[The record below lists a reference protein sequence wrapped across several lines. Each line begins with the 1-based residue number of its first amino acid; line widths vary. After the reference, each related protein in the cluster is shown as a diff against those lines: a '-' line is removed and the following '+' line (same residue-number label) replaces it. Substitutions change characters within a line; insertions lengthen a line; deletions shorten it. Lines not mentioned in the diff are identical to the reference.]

1 MIISSFVSPILVRNS
16 YDGMSKVLR
25 LLRYF
30 FFLRVQGNLVAPP
43 EVSDTAAIWNLWP
56 KITQTNAHN
65 PILIQQ
71 ALLVMVK
78 TCGMDMVL
86 ALVKIVLP
94 TQSNPGLV
102 KITLAIVLTGMVAKV
117 VDIGLKSSGK
127 TQKK

>member
-1 MIISSFVSPILVRNS
+1 M
-16 YDGMSKVLR
+16 
-25 LLRYF
+25 
-30 FFLRVQGNLVAPP
+30 APP
-43 EVSDTAAIWNLWP
+43 NVSGTAGVWNLWP

-65 PILIQQ
+65 PIHVQE

-78 TCGMDMVL
+78 TCGRDMVV

-102 KITLAIVLTGMVAKV
+102 KITLAVVLTGMVAKV